1 MAAPAGRA
9 GRVRI
14 VAGRHRGR
22 RLATP
27 RGGGVRPT
35 SERVREALFDVLAHN
50 AWGPGGA
57 ALPGGARVID
67 GFAASGALGFE
78 ALSRGAV
85 HATFL
90 ETDADALRVIAA
102 NAEVIGE
109 SENVAVLSRD
119 ATRPGPAER
128 ACALAFLDPPY
139 RSGLVPRALEALA
152 REGWLEGGALAVVE
166 LAANEPF
173 APPPGFA
180 VIDDRRYGST
190 RVVFVRWSGE
200 RGSPPSP
207 RSFQKRSL

>member
-1 MAAPAGRA
+1 MAAQAGRA

-22 RLATP
+22 RLAVP

-35 SERVREALFDVLAHN
+35 SERVREALFDVLVHN
-50 AWGPGGA
+50 ALGPGGA

-67 GFAASGALGFE
+67 AFAASGALGFE

-102 NAEVIGE
+102 NAEAIGE
-109 SENVAVLSRD
+109 TANVAIVSRD

-139 RSGLVPRALEALA
+139 RSGLARRALEALA
-152 REGWLEGGALAVVE
+152 REGWLDGGALAVVE

-173 APPPGFA
+173 AAPAGFA
-180 VIDDRRYGST
+180 VIDDRRYGAT
-190 RVVFVRWSGE
+190 RIVFARWLGGDS
-200 RGSPPSP
+200 
-207 RSFQKRSL
+207 